1 MPMHLITGHAETAH
15 ISAADAGALNAASIG
30 AGSYVFEYGDN
41 LAATMTTANKVTIG
55 TGALIHQGR
64 QALVDAPVEL
74 TVESG
79 TQAQKRIDLVVA
91 RYTKSGDIDDM
102 QLAVVKGTPVSYG
115 EPSAPEI
122 EEGSILEGATASDMP
137 LWSIEI
143 DGITPGDPVQLFETV
158 PSIDALRDSVSHR
171 EDQYGWDIVEIGGA
185 KICAYSYDL
194 ALFAEGNEYARFT
207 EVPLPNGLFTY
218 APHVIAGKRQTGNS
232 SVEVAV
238 NMNVANVSKDSVRVS
253 INNSGGGIP
262 ENIRMPFVL
271 FALGW

>member
-15 ISAADAGALNAASIG
+15 ISAADAGALNAAALG
-30 AGSYVFEYGDN
+30 PGSYVFDYGDG
-41 LAATMTTANKVTIG
+41 LSATMTTANKVTIG
-55 TGALIHQGR
+55 TGALMHQGR

-158 PSIDALRDSVSHR
+158 PSIDALRDSVSQTDHFESGAVGADLR
-171 EDQYGWDIVEIGGA
+171 AGWCAVQVSGIVSGSGEWGQTTVA
-185 KICAYSYDL
+185 TLPASMRPRRTVQAPARVQNYS
-194 ALFAEGNEYARFT
+194 GC
-207 EVPLPNGLFTY
+207 
-218 APHVIAGKRQTGNS
+218 S
-232 SVEVAV
+232 SI
-238 NMNVANVSKDSVRVS
+238 VSVYQDGRVS
-253 INNSGGGIP
+253 IEAKGSAGYWG
-262 ENIRMPFVL
+262 EYV
-271 FALGW
+271 FASVSYPVAT

>member
-15 ISAADAGALNAASIG
+15 ISAADAGALNAAALG
-30 AGSYVFEYGDN
+30 PGSYVFDYGDG
-41 LAATMTTANKVTIG
+41 LSATMTTANKVTIG
-55 TGALIHQGR
+55 TGALMHQGR

-91 RYTKSGDIDDM
+91 RYTKSGNIDEM

-158 PSIDALRDSVSHR
+158 PSLDALRDSVS
-171 EDQYGWDIVEIGGA
+171 QTQL
-185 KICAYSYDL
+185 YSDDNWL
-194 ALFAEGNEYARFT
+194 VMRFGPFMYARCHHVATAGSGSWESTKCPFSIPEGLRPTT
-207 EVPLPNGLFTY
+207 ETMAPVCTENGGSTTG
-218 APHVIAGKRQTGNS
+218 VIKAD
-232 SVEVAV
+232 A
-238 NMNVANVSKDSVRVS
+238 
-253 INNSGGGIP
+253 SGGLMVQNMGSTTSAEVRSGVLVWIP
-262 ENIRMPFVL
+262 
-271 FALGW
+271 GK

>member
-30 AGSYVFEYGDN
+30 PGSYVFDYGDN
-41 LAATMTTANKVTIG
+41 LAATMTTANRVTIG
-55 TGALIHQGR
+55 TGALMHQGR

-122 EEGSILEGATASDMP
+122 QEGSILEGATASDMP

-158 PSIDALRDSVSHR
+158 PSIDALRDSVSQIYNLTPNCTYWKVFGTVFLSWQGVTGLR
-171 EDQYGWDIVEIGGA
+171 AGWNTIGTLPEGFRPT
-185 KICAYSYDL
+185 SG
-194 ALFAEGNEYARFT
+194 FADSEGT
-207 EVPLPNGLFTY
+207 
-218 APHVIAGKRQTGNS
+218 
-232 SVEVAV
+232 
-238 NMNVANVSKDSVRVS
+238 RVS
-253 INNSGGGIP
+253 GLIKMLGNAGADSTGTIDVYSSGLARVWFPRATNDLEPSSGQVFF
-262 ENIRMPFVL
+262 R
-271 FALGW
+271 AD